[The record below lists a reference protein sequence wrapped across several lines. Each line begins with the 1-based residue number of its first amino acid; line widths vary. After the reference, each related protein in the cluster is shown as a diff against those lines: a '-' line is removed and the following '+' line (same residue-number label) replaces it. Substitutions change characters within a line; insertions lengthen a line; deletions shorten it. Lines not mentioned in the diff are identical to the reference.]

1 MKKVMHG
8 KKTWKHCLIAAGLS
22 VLLLLGSACGSSKD
36 QGDEG
41 SKPAGTQSQ
50 QEENR
55 KEQAS
60 TEILTDQT
68 VGESAVVE
76 QGVTLPDGF
85 DNMPYVMEAL
95 MVQDYAKN
103 MPYYRPD
110 LSEEYADSFY
120 YSMAVLASLI
130 EQKTAFGDGVVS
142 GKYYYLS
149 EETVDKYAAA
159 LYDTYGQGNME
170 FPTLDE
176 NDVYAMYDEDIDS
189 YAFIIGDVGDMVVH
203 ITECSQQG
211 DEILIKAAL
220 YGGQKSLKEYQ
231 FLLRPTSFIAEQNEF
246 AYSVVD
252 MAAEGEEE
260 GISFSQ
266 ESTES
271 ESTSQDQEETAM
283 DYENSGEQVSIANAR
298 KAAGEYAEEEVGYDR
313 TEEINGIEYY
323 FFRTDSNKMIL
334 VDSHDIDNVFG
345 AEENEDGSWNF
356 DQ

>member
-1 MKKVMHG
+1 MKKVMSG
-8 KKTWKHCLIAAGLS
+8 KKFWKHCLITAGLTA
-22 VLLLLGSACGSSKD
+22 LLLLGAACGSSKD
-36 QGDEG
+36 HDGEE
-41 SKPAGTQSQ
+41 SKPTVTDSQ
-50 QEENR
+50 QGEDK

-68 VGESAVVE
+68 VGDSAVVE
-76 QGVTLPDGF
+76 QGVTLPDHF

-120 YSMAVLASLI
+120 YSMAVLASLM

-159 LYDTYGQGNME
+159 LYDTYGQGDME

-189 YAFIIGDVGDMVVH
+189 YAFIIGDVGNLVVH

-211 DEILIKAAL
+211 DEFLIKAAL
-220 YGGQKSLKEYQ
+220 YGGEKSLKEYE

-252 MAAEGEEE
+252 MAAVGEEE

-266 ESTES
+266 ESSEAES
-271 ESTSQDQEETAM
+271 SSQDQEETAV
-283 DYENSGEQVSIANAR
+283 DYESTGEQVSIANAR
-298 KAAGEYAEEEVGYDR
+298 IAASEYAEEDVGYDR
-313 TEEINGIEYY
+313 TEEIDGIEYY
-323 FFRTDSNKMIL
+323 FFRTSSNKMIL
-334 VDSHDIDNVFG
+334 VDSHDIENVFG
-345 AEENEDGSWNF
+345 AEENEDGSWTF